1 MFNLVVL
8 FYLADVCD
16 GIHFASNTVFV
27 LLAVLFGVFLLALM
41 VASDYYEYKQ
51 LKEKVLSWKKYI
63 KIAVITGVVTGVI
76 SILTPSQ
83 KTMYM
88 IAGGIMVNQT
98 ASEVINSNLYKKI
111 YNAINDKLDY
121 IERSEKTDKD

>member
-41 VASDYYEYKQ
+41 IASDYYEYKQ

-63 KIAVITGVVTGVI
+63 KNTVIAGVVTGVI

-121 IERSEKTDKD
+121 IERSEKTDKN

>member
-88 IAGGIMVNQT
+88 IAGGVMVNQT

-121 IERSEKTDKD
+121 IERSEKTDKN

>member
-1 MFNLVVL
+1 MFSLIVL
-8 FYLADVCD
+8 FYLADVCN
-16 GIHFASNTVFV
+16 GIHFACNTI
-27 LLAVLFGVFLLALM
+27 LILIAILACVFLLALV
-41 VASDYYEYKQ
+41 VASDCYEPEES
-51 LKEKVLSWKKYI
+51 KEKVLSCKNYI

-76 SILTPSQ
+76 SVLIPSQ

-98 ASEVINSNLYKKI
+98 ASEVINSELYKKI

-121 IERSEKTDKD
+121 IVKTDKD

>member
-1 MFNLVVL
+1 MFSLVVL
-8 FYLADVCD
+8 FYLADVCN
-16 GIHFASNTVFV
+16 GIHFACNTIFI
-27 LLAVLFGVFLLALM
+27 LISILACILLLALIIC
-41 VASDYYEYKQ
+41 SDCYEPEE
-51 LKEKVLSWKKYI
+51 LKEKVLSCKKYI

-83 KTMYM
+83 KTVYM

-98 ASEVINSNLYKKI
+98 ASEVINSELYKKI

-121 IERSEKTDKD
+121 IVKTDKD

>member
-1 MFNLVVL
+1 MFSLIVL
-8 FYLADVCD
+8 FYLADVCN
-16 GIHFASNTVFV
+16 GIHFACNTI
-27 LLAVLFGVFLLALM
+27 LILIAILACIFFLELM
-41 VASDYYEYKQ
+41 ICSDRYDHEE

-63 KIAVITGVVTGVI
+63 KITVITGVVTIVI
-76 SILTPSQ
+76 FILTPSQ

-98 ASEVINSNLYKKI
+98 ASEVINSELYKKI

-121 IERSEKTDKD
+121 IVKTDKD

>member
-1 MFNLVVL
+1 MFSLVAL
-8 FYLADVCD
+8 FYLADVCN
-16 GIHFASNTVFV
+16 GIHFVCNTIFI
-27 LLAVLFGVFLLALM
+27 LMAILACILLLALIIC
-41 VASDYYEYKQ
+41 SDCYEPEE
-51 LKEKVLSWKKYI
+51 LKEKVLSWKRYI
-63 KIAVITGVVTGVI
+63 KIAVITGVVTVVI

-98 ASEVINSNLYKKI
+98 ANEVINTDLYKKI

-121 IERSEKTDKD
+121 IVKTDKD

>member
-1 MFNLVVL
+1 MFSLIIL

-16 GIHFASNTVFV
+16 GIHFACNAI
-27 LLAVLFGVFLLALM
+27 LILMAILACVFLLALM
-41 VASDYYEYKQ
+41 VVSDYYESEE
-51 LKEKVLSWKKYI
+51 LKEKVLSWKRYI
-63 KIAVITGVVTGVI
+63 KIAVITGVVTVVI
-76 SILTPSQ
+76 SILIPSQ

-98 ASEVINSNLYKKI
+98 TSEVINSELYKKI

-121 IERSEKTDKD
+121 IVKTDKD